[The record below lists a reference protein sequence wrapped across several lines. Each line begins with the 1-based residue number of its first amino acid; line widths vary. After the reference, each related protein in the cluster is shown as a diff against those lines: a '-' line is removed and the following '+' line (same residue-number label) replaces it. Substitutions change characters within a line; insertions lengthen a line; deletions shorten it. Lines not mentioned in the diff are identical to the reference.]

1 MSRAVVETHA
11 YAWNGACACV
21 HTMRRTP
28 SAPIDVVLSEGH
40 VKIGDN
46 LHTGNQ
52 RQFEVHKGKTFHT

>member
-11 YAWNGACACV
+11 HTWTSACAHV

-28 SAPIDVVLSEGH
+28 STSIDVVLSEGH

-46 LHTGNQ
+46 LCTGNQ
-52 RQFEVHKGKTFHT
+52 RQFEVHKRKTFHT